1 MKKNRNNRDSNIRQI
16 LAQAA
21 AKLMYEESVDQYYD
35 AKRLAVKRS
44 LHNGSKHKH
53 YRPKDLPSNGEIS
66 NELKKLAVLHEGDKL
81 MQRLFTMRLCALEIM
96 EELADFSPRLIGSVS
111 TGHIRKGSD
120 IDIHVFSNDLEVLL
134 VYLDSLGWS
143 YTTANITIQK
153 SNKLIDYT
161 HIYIQHHFP
170 VELSVYP
177 LNEIRICGRSS
188 TDGKRIIRLNAKK
201 LQSLIAEEH
210 SEEWQRHLLNSPS
223 LC

>member
-1 MKKNRNNRDSNIRQI
+1 
-16 LAQAA
+16 
-21 AKLMYEESVDQYYD
+21 
-35 AKRLAVKRS
+35 
-44 LHNGSKHKH
+44 
-53 YRPKDLPSNGEIS
+53 
-66 NELKKLAVLHEGDKL
+66 
-81 MQRLFTMRLCALEIM
+81 MRLCALEIM